1 MLSEL
6 RGMRRNAPLF
16 CGSRIWGPCIAP
28 SSSLDLGDV
37 GEDCLSTWAPLGAS
51 CEFHSRRGQ
60 AGSTGYA
67 HSARHRGG
75 LLFGDFSLG
84 RTRESHRRP
93 DV

>member
-1 MLSEL
+1 LRLGLS
-6 RGMRRNAPLF
+6 
-16 CGSRIWGPCIAP
+16 
-28 SSSLDLGDV
+28 
-37 GEDCLSTWAPLGAS
+37 
-51 CEFHSRRGQ
+51 EFHSRRGQ

-67 HSARHRGG
+67 HRARHRGG